1 MHVLAVIR
9 IRSLLVAAVL
19 LASSATTAR
28 ADVSLDAPNGGEVLE
43 VGSVFTITWHIL
55 IAHDLENWD
64 LYYTSGGPW
73 TTIATDLP
81 PGSGAV
87 GSVHTY
93 NWTVPDV
100 VDDIEWVIV
109 RMDNSGT
116 DYYDFSNAP
125 FLIVP
130 PCLEDLDGNGTIG
143 AFDLAILLGTWV
155 SVPTPDP
162 PDFDG
167 DRDVDAFDL
176 AQLLGSWGPCG
187 GTAAAC
193 VGYCAAISTICTGAN
208 AQYSNPAACVDYC
221 NDWAQLPAGS
231 DTDTT
236 SNTIGCRVYHA
247 ESAETTGSYA
257 FHCPHAG
264 ASGGNLCGTW
274 CENYCYLAML
284 NCTGSNQ
291 LYGDLPECM
300 DACTLFPDDGM
311 PNDTSG
317 DTVQC
322 RIYHLGLAGSGPD
335 ADDIHCPYGS
345 ADGGFVCVDP

>member
-55 IAHDLENWD
+55 IAHDLENWN
-64 LYYTSGGPW
+64 LWYLAGGSW
-73 TTIATDLP
+73 TMIAMNLP
-81 PGSGAV
+81 PGSGEV

-93 NWTVPDV
+93 DWTVPDDF
-100 VDDIEWVIV
+100 DDTVWVLVI
-109 RMDNSGT
+109 MDNSGT
-116 DYYDFSNAP
+116 DYPDISDAP
-125 FLIVP
+125 FSIVP
-130 PCLEDLDGNGTIG
+130 AACPEDLDGNGTIG
-143 AFDLAILLGTWV
+143 AFDLAILLGTWG

-167 DRDVDAFDL
+167 DGDVDAFDL

-187 GTAAAC
+187 GTAAVC
-193 VGYCAAISTICTGAN
+193 YGYCVVISTNCTGAY
-208 AQYSNPAACVDYC
+208 AQYSSPDACLAYC

-231 DTDTT
+231 DTDT
-236 SNTIGCRVYHA
+236 SVNTIGCRIYHA
-247 ESAETTGSYA
+247 ESAETSGDYA

-264 ASGGNLCGTW
+264 PSGGNYCGTW

-284 NCTGSNQ
+284 NCTGSSQ

-300 DACTLFPDDGM
+300 DACAFFPDDGM

-322 RIYHLGLAGSGPD
+322 RIHHLGQAGSSPGV
-335 ADDIHCPYGS
+335 DDFHCPHGS
-345 ADGGFVCVDP
+345 ADGG